1 MSKISYEEFRRKLM
15 DVDVPDAEI
24 RQFLTVDPQHSAA
37 FNPRFVTDPAKVE
50 VSVEELELE
59 SAMDFGNTF
68 SRWRRHNR
76 FRRAIDNGDKRDV
89 LVSEGDSWFQFPF
102 LIDDV
107 IDQLGSDYLI
117 WSLGAAGDTAA
128 NMTGNAAEYMRGLV
142 RWAGRVKGFLFSAAG
157 NDVIGEDA
165 SGQPALVKL
174 LKRYR
179 AGQSAGWHI
188 NRAEFDATV
197 EFLRTAYTKVIATI
211 HSDARFETLPIFIH
225 GYDYPFP
232 FPDDSGDNRD
242 PIYAASNEWLGKP
255 FAERGFPP
263 EPFRRDVVKIMID
276 ALYALMYELAAQH
289 DHVHVV
295 NARGSMPTRD
305 LWADEIHGTDDGF
318 IAVANRFRATIAPVV
333 SQVRL

>member
-1 MSKISYEEFRRKLM
+1 MSKISYEAFRKKLM
-15 DVDVPDAEI
+15 DVKVPDSEI
-24 RQFLTVDPQHSAA
+24 RQYLTVDPQHSAA
-37 FNPRFVTDPAKVE
+37 FNPRFVTDRKKVE
-50 VSVEELELE
+50 VSPEEAELE
-59 SAMDFGNTF
+59 SAMGLGNTF

-76 FRRAIDNGDKRDV
+76 FRNAIAEDDPRDV

-102 LIDDV
+102 LINDV
-107 IDQLGSDYLI
+107 IDHLGNDYLI

-128 NMTGNAAEYMRGLV
+128 NMTGNTAEYMRGLD
-142 RWAGRVKGFLFSAAG
+142 RWADQVKVKGFLFSAAG

-165 SGQPALVKL
+165 AGQPVLLKL
-174 LKRYR
+174 LKPYR

-188 NRAEFDATV
+188 NRAEFDATI
-197 EFLRTAYTKVIATI
+197 EFLRTAYSKVIATI

-232 FPDDSGDNRD
+232 FPDDSDDDRA
-242 PIYAASNEWLGKP
+242 PIYAASDEWLGKP
-255 FAERGFPP
+255 FRKRGFPP
-263 EPFRRDVVKIMID
+263 DPFRREVVKIMID
-276 ALYALMYELAAQH
+276 ALYTLMYELAAEH

-318 IAVANRFRATIAPVV
+318 IAVAKRFYATIAPVV
-333 SQVRL
+333 